1 MIANPCHT
9 LMSGIVMVENNQF
22 ACMCVFCI
30 SASCEIFCNFKP
42 FWLVL
47 YDIFVVVVYFNK
59 ECGRS
64 PKVTMKQ
71 FPGAELPSLDHMI
84 GYDQY
89 KYLLMFL
96 SV

>member
-30 SASCEIFCNFKP
+30 SASCEIFRNFKP

-47 YDIFVVVVYFNK
+47 YGIFVVVVVLINNVEDRRK
-59 ECGRS
+59 
-64 PKVTMKQ
+64 
-71 FPGAELPSLDHMI
+71 
-84 GYDQY
+84 
-89 KYLLMFL
+89 
-96 SV
+96 